1 MPSSGGSISDAPV
14 NKVVDGQEHQLSY
27 ITPGEAQNLVSQG
40 GQPTMTN
47 EGVMAYP
54 PQGIGKSNNSSSSSG
69 GGPAG
74 GASAGGNYGG
84 DSSGGYSD
92 SERGQQ
98 QASNQGPAGGA
109 SAGGDYGGNVNPQQE
124 YAGRTIQE
132 QRDYRADPKDFIEKQ
147 NQVEQ
152 DLTFKEH

>member
-54 PQGIGKSNNSSSSSG
+54 PLGEPGTSPGTNVSG
-69 GGPAG
+69 GARH
-74 GASAGGNYGG
+74 GN
-84 DSSGGYSD
+84 
-92 SERGQQ
+92 E
-98 QASNQGPAGGA
+98 GPAGGA

-124 YAGRTIQE
+124 YAGHTIQE
-132 QRDYRADPKDFIEKQ
+132 QRDYQADPEKYIEKQ
-147 NQVEQ
+147 KKVANE
-152 DLTFKEH
+152 TENK